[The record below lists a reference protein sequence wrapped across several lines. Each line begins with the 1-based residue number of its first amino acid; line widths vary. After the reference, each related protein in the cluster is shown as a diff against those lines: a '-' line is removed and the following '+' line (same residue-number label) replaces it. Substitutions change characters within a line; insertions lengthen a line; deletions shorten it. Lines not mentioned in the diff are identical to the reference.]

1 MCQYSRIKIW
11 TFGKAFDRMT
21 ILTPDQTYD
30 VVEVSCIRYNDLQ
43 RKKADQ
49 LPGKQTLLDP
59 NTIRWLCLV
68 SHLNHQV
75 R

>member
-43 RKKADQ
+43 RKKADE
-49 LPGKQTLLDP
+49 LPWSL
-59 NTIRWLCLV
+59 
-68 SHLNHQV
+68 
-75 R
+75 